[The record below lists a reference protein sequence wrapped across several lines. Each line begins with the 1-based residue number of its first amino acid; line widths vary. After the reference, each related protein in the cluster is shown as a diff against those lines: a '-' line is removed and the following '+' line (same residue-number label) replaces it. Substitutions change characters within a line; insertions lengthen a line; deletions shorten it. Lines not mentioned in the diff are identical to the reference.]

1 MPEPVV
7 TQCKPVL
14 KAAFSS
20 AVLHGVLVVEV
31 TLQMTVPL
39 FVVLSYRV
47 TVPATFEPI
56 TMRRTTPA
64 PLLIVLPVAVENQEK
79 ELPPHGR
86 LFGESV
92 ATKAVSLA
100 FGAVLAAFTVAVFVP
115 SVIRW

>member
-7 TQCKPVL
+7 TQCNPVL

-20 AVLHGVLVVEV
+20 TVLHGVLVVEV

-39 FVVLSYRV
+39 FVMLSYKA

-56 TMRRTTPA
+56 MMRRTTPA

-79 ELPPHGR
+79 ELPTGFL
-86 LFGESV
+86 LFGESD
-92 ATKAVSLA
+92 TTSAVSLA
-100 FGAVLAAFTVAVFVP
+100 AGTVDAALTVAVFVP